1 MLPLLL
7 DICWTTYFSNTT
19 FDFVDYVVKRKSY
32 HLAHSVRKTRVGQ
45 ACSALLF
52 RLLRRD
58 LMREYAV
65 RQLRGMSEEEIM
77 QQARLFIDR
86 LDTDQRNTKAWDII
100 TRYSDIRLISTT
112 ISPIAYALADK
123 YHWQVMST
131 NELIFSRH
139 IATGKTAAFNPSDK
153 LTSLQL
159 SSLPAFDILTD
170 NTSDLN
176 LILRSRHAYI
186 ITYNNL
192 KRWQQLLPD
201 HSNLSFIN
209 INLSRY

>member
-1 MLPLLL
+1 MPPLLL

-32 HLAHSVRKTRVGQ
+32 HLAHSVRKTRFGQ
-45 ACSALLF
+45 VCSALLF
-52 RLLRRD
+52 HLLRRD
-58 LMREYAV
+58 LM
-65 RQLRGMSEEEIM
+65 RGMSEEEIM

-86 LDTDQRNTKAWDII
+86 LDANQRNTNAWDII
-100 TRYSDIRLISTT
+100 LQYSDIRLISTT

-170 NTSDLN
+170 NTSDLD
-176 LILRSRHAYI
+176 LILRSHHAYI

-209 INLSRY
+209 INLSQY